1 MLIDE
6 SKESVV
12 ALLDVD
18 NFELSKSG
26 FSENGEV
33 MVVGEVARLDVELVE
48 DLSLSDEVGPN
59 LFNLSV
65 LQLISPVV
73 VVILDLNH
81 EEIPVTENVGID
93 LHLNVAHINK
103 IISNNKSLIYLYI
116 D

>member
-33 MVVGEVARLDVELVE
+33 VVVGEVARLDVELVE

-59 LFNLSV
+59 LRFGR
-65 LQLISPVV
+65 SPAYEPSGGG
-73 VVILDLNH
+73 D
-81 EEIPVTENVGID
+81 
-93 LHLNVAHINK
+93 
-103 IISNNKSLIYLYI
+103 S
-116 D
+116 